1 MWKKS
6 LLCPGFPHKDVID
19 EFLIDRDKLPTR
31 NLVWK
36 RPKMFHFMVKNTY
49 TFVIYTFLGVE
60 EWLVSAVMSMY
71 VPVL

>member
-1 MWKKS
+1 VWKKS

-36 RPKMFHFMVKNTY
+36 RPKMFHLMVKNTY